1 MPTITLL
8 TLRHVCTC
16 CSPLE
21 ALQVNLSANTVQGM
35 CVVIDVG
42 DEEVV
47 VGRKRALSAHL
58 KRLRSKMDVSVL
70 ACWSLSFSYLPAIV
84 VL

>member
-1 MPTITLL
+1 
-8 TLRHVCTC
+8 
-16 CSPLE
+16 
-21 ALQVNLSANTVQGM
+21 VQGM